1 MVKSYVNVTSVIT
14 LSVASEVKVF
24 FVKVIFYII
33 REHIMGRSHINVIIV
48 IKTYVL
54 KSKFTCHQKTQIGE
68 KPFKCK
74 ECDKSF
80 VQKVDLACHQR
91 THNGE
96 KLCKCDQFNNIVH
109 LKVVLYVIC

>member
-1 MVKSYVNVTSVIT
+1 
-14 LSVASEVKVF
+14 
-24 FVKVIFYII
+24 
-33 REHIMGRSHINVIIV
+33 MGRSHINVIIV

-54 KSKFTCHQKTQIGE
+54 KSKFTFHQKTQIGE
-68 KPFKCK
+68 KPFRCK

-80 VQKVDLACHQR
+80 VQKGDLACHQR

-96 KLCKCDQFNNIVH
+96 KLCKCDQFNNIVP